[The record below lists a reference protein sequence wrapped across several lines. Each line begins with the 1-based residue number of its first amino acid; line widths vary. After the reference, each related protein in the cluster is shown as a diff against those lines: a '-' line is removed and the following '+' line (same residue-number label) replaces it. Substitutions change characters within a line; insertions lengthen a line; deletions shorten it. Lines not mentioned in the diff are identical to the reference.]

1 MLCRKGDRIVFRQHN
16 HSRQGFTLI
25 ELMVASGI
33 SAVLMWSIFMIFD
46 SSNKLAGMLEGEF
59 EVRQNARAVFARM
72 ELDLTSAFLD
82 CKGNYFEA
90 GSDKLKLL
98 SASPCTD
105 LDGTKAV
112 NHLFSEVAY
121 SASSGVL
128 YRTLDFD
135 GRTDSTVS
143 AGSHSDNLLC
153 DGVSDFSL
161 AYWDPKGS
169 AEFGTGDRWKTSMDT
184 VKNGKGYLPSAV
196 EVTLELTYPAMN
208 WDKPRDQV
216 EVRRTFFNLIPV
228 GQGR

>member
-1 MLCRKGDRIVFRQHN
+1 
-16 HSRQGFTLI
+16 
-25 ELMVASGI
+25 MVASGI

-82 CKGNYFEA
+82 AKGNYFEA
-90 GSDKLKLL
+90 GPHELKLL
-98 SASPCTD
+98 SATPCSEIR
-105 LDGTKAV
+105 GTKAI

-121 SASSGVL
+121 SSSGGAL

-135 GRTDSTVS
+135 GATNTTVS
-143 AGSHSDNLLC
+143 GGSNADNLLC

-169 AEFGTGDRWKTSMDT
+169 SDLSGDRWKTMMTT
-184 VKNGKGYLPSAV
+184 VRNGNGYLPSAV
-196 EVTLELTYPAMN
+196 EVTLVLTYPAMKWN
-208 WDKPRDQV
+208 KPRDQV
-216 EVRRTFFNLIPV
+216 EVRRAFFNVIPV